1 MAQWRSC
8 CEHFPRF
15 HAGSTSRLKYMSAR
29 PSYAGEVSPRTKPR
43 PPRAPRRSR
52 AASAT
57 AIPTSASI
65 PVVSKSGTEA
75 VASPAR
81 GPLRPARGLGAGA
94 VSRCELRPPTLLCTP
109 DAPPLPHDE
118 NPRLRLLS
126 DLPVTTRLVTGPLTP
141 NSVSRGPG
149 TSRVPC
155 LSAELRPGPRSGA
168 RCAPRVTGTRQ
179 PQAPGRSQRGRS
191 GSRWQGTP
199 APVGS
204 AFTHHY
210 RLGLLSRD
218 TFLPTHRTL
227 SRCGHVASGS
237 RVLPLPSV
245 QSSCLVVRSSV
256 TI

>member
-1 MAQWRSC
+1 MATHWSHLSSGSWAGDVPGDRTAMAPWRSC

-149 TSRVPC
+149 ASRVPC

-179 PQAPGRSQRGRS
+179 PQAPGPQPEG
-191 GSRWQGTP
+191 P
-199 APVGS
+199 
-204 AFTHHY
+204 
-210 RLGLLSRD
+210 LGLAVAGDARSCGLRVYSS
-218 TFLPTHRTL
+218 LPF
-227 SRCGHVASGS
+227 G
-237 RVLPLPSV
+237 PLVS
-245 QSSCLVVRSSV
+245 
-256 TI
+256 